1 MRRIFIHN
9 QTSPLKSPLRAAY
22 CDSFFTRFRGLM
34 FRKSLDEREGL
45 VLVENTESRVNSS
58 IHMLFMNFDLGVIW
72 MDVGLRVVDV
82 QIARRW
88 RPSYVPAKPARFTL
102 ETRPEYIVEFHL
114 GDQIQFTDAP

>member
-9 QTSPLKSPLRAAY
+9 QTSPLISPLRAAY

-34 FRKSLDEREGL
+34 FRASLEDREGL

-72 MDVGLRVVDV
+72 MDANLRVVDI
-82 QIARRW
+82 QLARRW
-88 RPSYVPAKPARFTL
+88 RPSYVPAKPARYTL
-102 ETRPEYIVEFHL
+102 ETRPEYIAEFHL
-114 GDQIQFTDAP
+114 GDQIEFTDAP